1 MKKYVFL
8 LSALVLVGC
17 GKGFKAKEDPY
28 LKKAVEIEDTKQKEN
43 ETTATDAKRVESG
56 DIARSEKWTQSI
68 PEKYDDVGD
77 FYRVKEIPGL
87 AETEVLDTIQGVNP
101 DSKEVTTTIKLVRG
115 ALKLSQVKHQFN
127 SDRTELEVSGDVTFQ
142 NNNPIPFVLKGKVND
157 SEISLEVA
165 DPKSNLKNLFKAKAV
180 CLKDP
185 NAPISTETVV
195 SSDECEKLTI
205 DFYYKYKNTFYTDQ
219 LISKAFLLSEIKNPF
234 EEIIVPDEYYTDIP
248 DDQLTDYEKKQKKG
262 KSDRVEEIDDVTT
275 ANELPSY
282 FTNPSI
288 DDVSVLY
295 PEVKK
300 IVEDN
305 KVKNLKPKKKLKAL
319 PELKGDEKIPEADV
333 KIGPPPAMDDTPKTV
348 PQKDKPPVVITPPKV
363 VPKTPEPPKTT
374 PAPSKTPP
382 IPPVVT
388 TPPKETKPPV
398 VTPPKVVVPPVK
410 VEPVKPPVVPP
421 VVVKPIDPVTVS
433 SNRPVDQAWGKPHT
447 GKKVQNKMY
456 YLTNSTSLLEVFQKL
471 GPDLGFS
478 ILNPR
483 KVRHY
488 GTYDLVEMIVNIGE
502 WVKTNIPT
510 FDLKVSDLS
519 AKNGGMIG
527 HSSHKTGMDADIAY
541 VTKTP
546 KMAFMDMDRVKGQY
560 VHSDF
565 NGEAQWQL
573 FKAAFDM
580 APVEVIYVNRKIKNE
595 MCRQALKAGDL
606 KSNTD
611 VKSEAANIL
620 TRLVVVDNNHGD
632 HWHVR
637 MDCNYLNNVLKVQ
650 RNCRSHPQ
658 RFVGPECQK
667 VTVK

>member
-8 LSALVLVGC
+8 LSALILVGC

-56 DIARSEKWTQSI
+56 DIARTEKWTQEI
-68 PEKYDDVGD
+68 PQKYDDVGD
-77 FYRVKEIPGL
+77 FYRIKEIPGL

-185 NAPISTETVV
+185 NAATPKDAVV

-205 DFYYKYKNTFYTDQ
+205 DFYYKFQNTFYTDQ

-262 KSDRVEEIDDVTT
+262 KSDRVEEIDDATA

-305 KVKNLKPKKKLKAL
+305 KIKNLKPKKKLKAL

-333 KIGPPPAMDDTPKTV
+333 KIGPPPAMEEPPKPT
-348 PQKDKPPVVITPPKV
+348 PQKDKPPVVVPPKV
-363 VPKTPEPPKTT
+363 TPNPEPPKTT
-374 PAPSKTPP
+374 PT
-382 IPPVVT
+382 PPVVM
-388 TPPKETKPPV
+388 PPKETKPPV

-410 VEPVKPPVVPP
+410 VEPTKPPMNPPVVIKP
-421 VVVKPIDPVTVS
+421 VDPVTVS

-447 GKKVQNKMY
+447 GQYIKAEKKMF

-478 ILNPR
+478 IMNPR

-488 GTYDLVEMIVNIGE
+488 GTYDLVEMVVNLGE
-502 WVKTNIPT
+502 WIKTNIPS
-510 FDLKVSDLS
+510 FDLKVSDIS
-519 AKNGGMIG
+519 AKNGGLIG
-527 HSSHKTGMDADIAY
+527 HSSHKTGMDVDLAY

-546 KMAFMDMDRVKGQY
+546 KMAFMDMDRVKGQFT
-560 VHSDF
+560 HADF
-565 NGEAQWQL
+565 NGAAQWQL

-595 MCRQALKAGDL
+595 MCRQAILAGDL
-606 KSNTD
+606 KGNKDT
-611 VKSEAANIL
+611 KSEAASLL
-620 TRLVVVDNNHGD
+620 TRLVVIDSNHGD
-632 HWHVR
+632 HWHLR
-637 MDCNYLNNVLKVQ
+637 MDCTTLKTMKLQ
-650 RNCRSHPQ
+650 TKCFSHPQ
-658 RFVGPECQK
+658 PFVGPECQK

>member
-374 PAPSKTPP
+374 PT
-382 IPPVVT
+382 PPVV

-410 VEPVKPPVVPP
+410 VEPVKPPVKPP
-421 VVVKPIDPVTVS
+421 VVVKPVEPVTVS
-433 SNRPVDQAWGKPHT
+433 NYRPVDQAWGKPQE
-447 GKKVQNKMY
+447 GLRIKAEKKIV
-456 YLTNSTSLLEVFQKL
+456 YLTNSTSLLEVAQKL

-478 ILNPR
+478 ILSPR

-488 GTYDLVEMIVNIGE
+488 GTYDLVELVVNMGE
-502 WVKTNIPT
+502 WIKQNIPT
-510 FDLKVSDLS
+510 FGLKVADIS
-519 AKNGGMIG
+519 AKNGGSIG
-527 HSSHKTGMDADIAY
+527 HRSHKTGMDVDLAY
-541 VTKTP
+541 VTK
-546 KMAFMDMDRVKGQY
+546 KSSMAFQDVDRVKGQFT
-560 VHSDF
+560 HPDF
-565 NGEAQWQL
+565 DGAAQWQL
-573 FKAAFDM
+573 MKAAFDM

-595 MCRQALKAGDL
+595 MCRQAILAGDIKDNKDT
-606 KSNTD
+606 KSPA
-611 VKSEAANIL
+611 VGML
-620 TRLVVVDNNHGD
+620 TRLVVDEKSNHGD
-632 HWHVR
+632 HWHLR
-637 MDCNYLNNVLKVQ
+637 MDCTTLKTMKLQ
-650 RNCRSHPQ
+650 TKCISHPQ
-658 RFVGPECQK
+658 RYVGPECQK

>member
-1 MKKYVFL
+1 MLSIGMKKYVFL
-8 LSALVLVGC
+8 LSALILVGC

-28 LKKAVEIEDTKQKEN
+28 LKKTVEIEDTKQKEN

-56 DIARSEKWTQSI
+56 DIARSEKWTQEI
-68 PEKYDDVGD
+68 PQKYDDVGD
-77 FYRVKEIPGL
+77 FYRIKEIPGL

-127 SDRTELEVSGDVTFQ
+127 SDRTELEVLGDVTFQ

-165 DPKSNLKNLFKAKAV
+165 DAKSNLKNLFKAKAV

-185 NAPISTETVV
+185 NAATPKDAVV

-205 DFYYKYKNTFYTDQ
+205 DFYYKFQNTFYTDQ

-234 EEIIVPDEYYTDIP
+234 EEIIVPDEYYSDIP

-262 KSDRVEEIDDVTT
+262 KSDRVEEIDDMTT

-305 KVKNLKPKKKLKAL
+305 KIKNLKPKKKLKAL

-333 KIGPPPAMDDTPKTV
+333 KIGPPPAMEEPPKTI
-348 PQKDKPPVVITPPKV
+348 PQKDKPPVVVPPKV
-363 VPKTPEPPKTT
+363 TPNPEPPKTT
-374 PAPSKTPP
+374 PT
-382 IPPVVT
+382 PPVV

-410 VEPVKPPVVPP
+410 VEPTKPPVNPP
-421 VVVKPIDPVTVS
+421 VVIKPVDPVTVS

-447 GKKVQNKMY
+447 GQYIKAEKKMF

-478 ILNPR
+478 IMNPR

-488 GTYDLVEMIVNIGE
+488 GTYDLVEMVVNLGE
-502 WVKTNIPT
+502 WIKTNIPT
-510 FDLKVSDLS
+510 FDLKVSDIS
-519 AKNGGMIG
+519 AKNGGLIG
-527 HSSHKTGMDADIAY
+527 HSSHKTGMDVDLAY

-546 KMAFMDMDRVKGQY
+546 KMAFMDMDRVKGQFT
-560 VHSDF
+560 HADF
-565 NGEAQWQL
+565 NGAAQWQL

-595 MCRQALKAGDL
+595 MCRQAILAGDL
-606 KSNTD
+606 KDNKDT
-611 VKSEAANIL
+611 KSEAASLL
-620 TRLVVVDNNHGD
+620 TRLVVIDSNHGD
-632 HWHVR
+632 HWHLR
-637 MDCNYLNNVLKVQ
+637 MDCTTLKTMKLQ
-650 RNCRSHPQ
+650 TKCFAHPQ
-658 RFVGPECQK
+658 PFVGPECQK